1 MGVAIL
7 GLFVAYPLV
16 KLGVS
21 AFQSPRG
28 AFAPEMF
35 WPRVSDV
42 RIWRADGPLRTTILL
57 GFASAT
63 SSTVLALAFG
73 LMTERTQTPGRRLLR
88 MLSILPI
95 ITPPF
100 VLGLSV
106 ILLFGRNGALNRLLE
121 IAFGIEPTRWIY
133 GFQGVWF
140 AQTLAFTPIA
150 YLVLVS
156 VLKGMNPALEE
167 AAQTLRGSPAY
178 VLRPS
183 PRCWSPPASPNA
195 FLVVFAQSLA
205 DFGNPLLLGGDMQVL
220 STAIYFAVVGARQ
233 DRSVAAVLALILL
246 GLMMSVF
253 LGQRAILS
261 GRAYTTVLGK
271 VQAGR
276 RVELPAGPAQ
286 RRARPCLSVGP
297 SHRGRLRRH
306 PVRRLRRDWGLD
318 NSFTLKHYRAA
329 FGIVFDGGLRF
340 TGQAWPSLATTA
352 VLAAIAAPLTAGSR
366 PLPIAYLIERR
377 LGFAGRTV
385 DRVLRLT
392 YRWSDSRDRA
402 RHRLYS
408 PPSTTRPSSWCRHSA
423 SSW

>member
-1 MGVAIL
+1 MSIGLRGWTWALPEILFGPLPRRNPGLGAGAFVYGFACLTLLSQACARLGAFRGDAFAAGLLAWVLAIL

-35 WPRVSDV
+35 WPRVSDI

-106 ILLFGRNGALNRLLE
+106 ILLFGRNGAVNRLLE

-167 AAQTLRGSPAY
+167 AAQTLRGSAR
-178 VLRPS
+178 LRLAHRHRAARS
-183 PRCWSPPASPNA
+183 ARARECLPRRLRAKPRRLRQSASSRRRHA
-195 FLVVFAQSLA
+195 GAV
-205 DFGNPLLLGGDMQVL
+205 DRDLL
-220 STAIYFAVVGARQ
+220 R
-233 DRSVAAVLALILL
+233 
-246 GLMMSVF
+246 
-253 LGQRAILS
+253 
-261 GRAYTTVLGK
+261 GR
-271 VQAGR
+271 
-276 RVELPAGPAQ
+276 
-286 RRARPCLSVGP
+286 RRAR
-297 SHRGRLRRH
+297 R
-306 PVRRLRRDWGLD
+306 
-318 NSFTLKHYRAA
+318 
-329 FGIVFDGGLRF
+329 
-340 TGQAWPSLATTA
+340 
-352 VLAAIAAPLTAGSR
+352 IAASR
-366 PLPIAYLIERR
+366 R
-377 LGFAGRTV
+377 
-385 DRVLRLT
+385 
-392 YRWSDSRDRA
+392 
-402 RHRLYS
+402 
-408 PPSTTRPSSWCRHSA
+408 SWP
-423 SSW
+423 